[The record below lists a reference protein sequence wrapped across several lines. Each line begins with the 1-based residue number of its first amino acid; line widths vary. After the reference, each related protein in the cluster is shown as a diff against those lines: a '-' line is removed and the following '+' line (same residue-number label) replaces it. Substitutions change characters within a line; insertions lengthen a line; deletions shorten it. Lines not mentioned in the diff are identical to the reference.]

1 MFLTIIISVAITIS
15 VAFLVTAYVLDKRD
29 KEFKDKYDRLET
41 KYLQL
46 SHYHYQLEEDYRK
59 HIYEKH

>member
-1 MFLTIIISVAITIS
+1 MFLTIMISVAVTI
-15 VAFLVTAYVLDKRD
+15 VVVFIITAYALDKRE
-29 KEFKDKYDRLET
+29 KEFKDKLDKLET

>member
-15 VAFLVTAYVLDKRD
+15 FAFLVTAYALDKRD
-29 KEFKDKYDRLET
+29 KEIKDKYDRLET

>member
-15 VAFLVTAYVLDKRD
+15 VAFLVTAYALDKRD
-29 KEFKDKYDRLET
+29 KEIKDKYDRLET

>member
-1 MFLTIIISVAITIS
+1 MFLTIMINVAITIS
-15 VAFLVTAYVLDKRD
+15 VAFLVTAYALDKRD
-29 KEFKDKYDRLET
+29 KEIKDKYDRLET

>member
-1 MFLTIIISVAITIS
+1 MFLTIMISVAITIS
-15 VAFLVTAYVLDKRD
+15 VAFLVTAYALDKRD
-29 KEFKDKYDRLET
+29 KEIKDKYDRLET

>member
-1 MFLTIIISVAITIS
+1 MFLTIMISVAITIS
-15 VAFLVTAYVLDKRD
+15 VAFIVTAYALDKRE

>member
-1 MFLTIIISVAITIS
+1 MISVAITIS
-15 VAFLVTAYVLDKRD
+15 VAFLVTAYALDKRD
-29 KEFKDKYDRLET
+29 KEIKDRYDRLET

>member
-1 MFLTIIISVAITIS
+1 MLGIIIISAVCS
-15 VAFLVTAYVLDKRD
+15 LFVSLLGVAFLVDDKD
-29 KEFKDKYDRLET
+29 KEIKGKYDKLET

-46 SHYHYQLEEDYRK
+46 SHYHHQLEEDYRK